1 MISYT
6 ITAPPKL
13 AASTVELRF
22 ATEASE
28 YGLKVE
34 GPFEEYYYEEA
45 EYGLSATLASALESN
60 GVLVAQTLSA
70 GSGGFTNS
78 SWPSAFVTSVSGEAA
93 NDESTYT
100 TSTTI
105 ISTSEAWEF
114 IGSGQIQLAPNQ
126 TETQSWDGQFTRSRS
141 DGSTIATSTTSSA
154 SKLTTATQTGAG
166 LSTYSS
172 SSSTQKAVGTTITEA
187 VGSNVATLVSS
198 TTTQASLQVVLT
210 TTAQTTETIVTSTS
224 STIAAYDGQTGTRAT
239 ATVFFFGENEAIWVP
254 TTTGMGNNLSDFA
267 SFVTQSPYTLVP
279 EIITQAGVT
288 APYSATAFY
297 DDTTL
302 TQTSTVSTVS
312 ASTITLTPSN
322 ASVIPQTITRPIQ
335 TITTTIV
342 TEELF
347 ARSSN
352 IYTPT
357 MSLLTSTTDTMA
369 ARFGAMTWQST
380 FSKTAS
386 SFSTTLAEGVGESTV
401 SYSDTQGP
409 TFTIAP
415 EQTIEDGSTFSSQT
429 TSRTVTFSQTIA
441 PRLMPLAV
449 NSPCQTASS
458 FYEARAA
465 LSKMSSI
472 VRDVRAEGITFKP
485 FDESKA
491 AQTAVVQSPII
502 WTYQT
507 GASSVTASAW
517 GGGLTMSLRSNT
529 ATSASYT
536 TTSGPWVADGAAILT
551 QGSFSKLNPV
561 LSAPTGSPALFV
573 QPGTKFTTVGTSTGS
588 MVIADTSVRTAGSN
602 EQTPRTAQ
610 SEAPAWIVGNDNGVL
625 FLTTRR
631 NITNLPFS
639 GLF

>member
-13 AASTVELRF
+13 AASTVQSQYV
-22 ATEASE
+22 TQASE
-28 YGLKVE
+28 YGVKVTD
-34 GPFEEYYYEEA
+34 PFDEHYYDEA
-45 EYGLSATLASALESN
+45 EYGLSQTLASSFASN
-60 GVLVAQTLSA
+60 GVSVFQTLSS

-78 SWPSAFVTSVSGEAA
+78 SWPSAFTTSVSNEIA

-100 TSTTI
+100 TTTSI
-105 ISTSEAWEF
+105 LSTSAAWEL
-114 IGSGQIQLAPNQ
+114 IGTGAIQLAPNQ
-126 TETQSWDGQFTRSRS
+126 TETKSWDGQFTLSRS

-239 ATVFFFGENEAIWVP
+239 ATVFFFGKNEAIWVP

-302 TQTSTVSTVS
+302 TKTSTVSTVS

-322 ASVIPQTITRPIQ
+322 ASVIPQTITRSIQ
-335 TITTTIV
+335 TITTTTV
-342 TEELF
+342 TEEI
-347 ARSSN
+347 ASRSSN
-352 IYTPT
+352 GHTPT
-357 MSLLTSTTDTMA
+357 VSRPTSTTDTMM
-369 ARFGAMTWQST
+369 ARFGTMTWQSS
-380 FSKTAS
+380 FSKSLS
-386 SFSTTLAEGVGESTV
+386 SLTTTLAEGVGSSTV
-401 SYSDTQGP
+401 STSQTQDAYPDVG
-409 TFTIAP
+409 TN
-415 EQTIEDGSTFSSQT
+415 GSSTSLFT
-429 TSRTVTFSQTIA
+429 TSRNLTFSQTIA
-441 PRLMPLAV
+441 PRLMRLAV

-465 LSKMSSI
+465 LSEMSRI
-472 VRDVRAEGITFKP
+472 ARDVRAQGITFNP
-485 FDESKA
+485 SNESRA
-491 AQTAVVQSPII
+491 AQTAVVQSPLT

-517 GGGLTMSLRSNT
+517 GAGLTLTSRSNT

-573 QPGTKFTTVGTSTGS
+573 MPGTKFTTVGTSTGS
-588 MVIADTSVRTAGSN
+588 MVIAGTSVRTADSN
-602 EQTPRTAQ
+602 ERMAQ
-610 SEAPAWIVGNDNGVL
+610 SEAPAWIVGDESGVL
-625 FLTTRR
+625 FLATER
-631 NITNLPFS
+631 NITNLPAS